1 NEGSMIVTTKVT
13 HGMLIK
19 VSNYNVYQD
28 PKNYEGNDENDT
40 KGTTK
45 EQRREREGNNN
56 NKNVKNDKND
66 NKKPSSRKRVYDEES
81 IHFKLA
87 ERLYN
92 NILKNNPKH
101 KKPNLQKWA
110 DDVRLMLERDGRTEE
125 QIKYLMDWVQQDS
138 FEMANVLST
147 R

>member
-1 NEGSMIVTTKVT
+1 YKNLDRGEAFISIPEIIEACSYKVGFRTEKPTKKQIFGVLEWLRNPNEGVNEGNNEGSMIVTTKVT

-66 NKKPSSRKRVYDEES
+66 NKK
-81 IHFKLA
+81 
-87 ERLYN
+87 
-92 NILKNNPKH
+92 
-101 KKPNLQKWA
+101 
-110 DDVRLMLERDGRTEE
+110 
-125 QIKYLMDWVQQDS
+125 
-138 FEMANVLST
+138 
-147 R
+147 